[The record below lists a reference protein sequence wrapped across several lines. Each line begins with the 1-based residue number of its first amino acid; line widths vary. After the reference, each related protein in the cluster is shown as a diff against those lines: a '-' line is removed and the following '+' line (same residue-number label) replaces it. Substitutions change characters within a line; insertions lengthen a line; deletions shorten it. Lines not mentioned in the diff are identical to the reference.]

1 MARRPGKFAYKLR
14 RTGSKPRPPPRHR
27 KLAPEEVK
35 ELAQIMQERFRWE
48 SEPRF
53 FQLEGVK
60 AQIEGVDTVIQAPT
74 GSGKTA
80 IAAGPHLWRGNE
92 GKTTIMVCPL
102 LALEEEMVETFKTEF
117 GLTAVAV
124 NGQNT
129 LTKNKQIMEI
139 VRGQYHIVLISPE
152 MLQSRAFKNRVLRN
166 NKFTR
171 RVLSVFIDEAHCL
184 SHWGADFRKHYASLG
199 SVRAFLAPGT
209 PIIAVTA
216 TLTARVRR
224 DLHNKLHFP
233 KTGGRFINVGNDR
246 PNVSIVVR
254 ACEHPQNTLADLDF
268 VLPETIESASDIP
281 KTYLYVDNIETG
293 NDIIDHLGSI
303 LRQRNPAL
311 YELGVIRPFNATMSA
326 DYRTHAMAAFRNN
339 RPVRILVCT
348 DAAGMGC
355 NVPDV
360 DRVVQW
366 KLPATL
372 SNFIQRAGRAARAR
386 NRTGIAILLVERSA
400 YSINLQTRPAEQ
412 DEPEPKTSKGKQRA
426 RKSHGP
432 PKSTRQKTPKNYAKR
447 HGIDRGSS
455 AGPSH
460 DTVLD
465 PADNPIVDHEAADEG
480 LLAFVQSTQ
489 CRRKIWQEMYESPLS
504 EAATASAI
512 VPCCDICDS
521 SLLNRARPPLREK
534 GPKASRPKVGLPDP
548 NAQTALESWREQK
561 LDNDHPHAVFGA
573 TAILSD
579 SLIERLTS
587 SGPKTRPALATMLKT
602 WLWRDRYEGQ
612 LTDLLLSLQIQSIPK
627 PKAGHSIGGDTSTT
641 TGQAQSAGSRKHTT
655 DATDDQHPP
664 KRARRSVNN
673 GVCRRQ

>member
-1 MARRPGKFAYKLR
+1 MPRGPGKYAYKLR
-14 RTGSKPRPPPRHR
+14 HTGSQPRTLPCHR

-124 NGQNT
+124 NGQST

-139 VRGQYHIVLISPE
+139 IRGQYRIVLISPE

-171 RVLSVFIDEAHCL
+171 RVLSIFIDEAHCL
-184 SHWGADFRKHYASLG
+184 SHWGADFRKLYASLG

-209 PIIAVTA
+209 PVIAVTA

-233 KTGGRFINVGNDR
+233 KTGGRFINIGNDR

-268 VLPETIESASDIP
+268 VLPEKIESANDIP
-281 KTYLYVDNIETG
+281 KTYLYVDNIEAG

-303 LRQRNPAL
+303 LQQRNPAL

-339 RPVRILVCT
+339 SPVRILVCT

-360 DRVVQW
+360 DLVIQW

-400 YSINLQTRPAEQ
+400 YSINLQTIPAEQ
-412 DEPEPKTSKGKQRA
+412 DQPEPKTSKGRQRA
-426 RKSHGP
+426 RKSRGP
-432 PKSTRQKTPKNYAKR
+432 PKSARQKTPKDYAKR

-455 AGPSH
+455 VGPSH

-465 PADNPIVDHEAADEG
+465 PADDPIVDHGAADEG

-489 CRRKIWQEMYESPLS
+489 CRRKIWREIYECPLS
-504 EAATASAI
+504 EA

-561 LDNDHPHAVFGA
+561 LDDDHPHAVFGA

-579 SLIERLTS
+579 LLIERLTS
-587 SGPKTRPALATMLKT
+587 AGPKTRPVLATMLKT
-602 WLWRDRYEGQ
+602 WLWRDRYEGE
-612 LTDLLLSLQIQSIPK
+612 LTDLLLSLQIRSIPK
-627 PKAGHSIGGDTSTT
+627 PKAGSGGGGDTGTT
-641 TGQAQSAGSRKHTT
+641 TGQSASSRKHTT
-655 DATDDQHPP
+655 TDAPDDQQPP
-664 KRARRSVNN
+664 KRARRSADN
-673 GVCRRQ
+673 GVCHGQ